1 MRRLILLVA
10 AVLPLVVFTAGDA
23 DAQRRVGQPG
33 IRDGGFRSPGVRPAG
48 RYRPVAVRPGGQFRP
63 VRARP
68 GRWERDRRWAG
79 PAWGRPAWR
88 GQRVYSRR
96 WGRPVYYPQR
106 WARPVYYRRGWG
118 WGRPVYYRRSD
129 PWAWGAVG
137 LATGVAIGAAAAQP
151 APIFASPIQSSIGGY
166 CATPLRTCALI
177 SPAPVGTGCSCRIP
191 GGRARGGVIG
201 P

>member
-1 MRRLILLVA
+1 MRRLILLIA
-10 AVLPLVVFTAGDA
+10 AALPLVIFTAEEA
-23 DAQRRVGQPG
+23 DAQRRGGPPG
-33 IRDGGFRSPGVRPAG
+33 IQGGGFRSPGVRPAG

-79 PAWGRPAWR
+79 PAWR

-96 WGRPVYYPQR
+96 WGRPVYYP
-106 WARPVYYRRGWG
+106 RR
-118 WGRPVYYRRSD
+118 WGRPVYYRRDD
-129 PWAWGAVG
+129 PWGWGLAG

-151 APIFASPIQSSIGGY
+151 APVFATPIRSAIGGY
-166 CATPLRTCALI
+166 CATPVRTCALI
-177 SPAPVGTGCSCRIP
+177 SPAPIATGCSCRVP
-191 GGRARGGVIG
+191 GGRARGSVVG